1 MSSQESMD
9 LGRKRGSAPKAGS
22 VWESRMKIDEVK
34 GGIKVFNATDENS
47 AENTQSSSSSP
58 NREIEISNTN
68 HSPIGKRKTWKS
80 ESLDGSP
87 VKIAALR
94 SELSDGIKRSPISI
108 KKSSL
113 KKVKDDDKNEGK
125 AKAGG
130 VDERVENSVVD
141 DDEREKKSRS
151 DEDCEEIKATISS
164 NVAQV
169 HGEDELDFDQ
179 DKEIQVK
186 EIGVNDHN
194 PKRIVIEEKKLVRTN
209 QKPVPIS
216 PILKKHPLPAVHHQ
230 TNTSKCHFLILIKS
244 PSPSLSLI
252 ICFPFQDSDNI
263 QRVPR
268 TSSKLQSFGEF
279 FFSQLFRVCVFSSFL
294 KLDNDSPPYW
304 LVAIS

>member
-1 MSSQESMD
+1 MD
-9 LGRKRGSAPKAGS
+9 LGRRRGSAPKAGS

-47 AENTQSSSSSP
+47 AENTQSSSNSSSP

-130 VDERVENSVVD
+130 VDESVKNSVV

-169 HGEDELDFDQ
+169 PGEDELDFDQ

-194 PKRIVIEEKKLVRTN
+194 PKRIVIEEKKLVHTN

-216 PILKKHPLPAVHHQ
+216 PILKKHPPPAVNHQ

-244 PSPSLSLI
+244 PSPPLLSDYLLPI
-252 ICFPFQDSDNI
+252 SRFRQYPK
-263 QRVPR
+263 
-268 TSSKLQSFGEF
+268 SSKNKQQITKF
-279 FFSQLFRVCVFSSFL
+279 
-294 KLDNDSPPYW
+294 W
-304 LVAIS
+304 